1 MSIINKLTLRHLAE
15 NKRRTVITTF
25 GICVSVAMITAVFV
39 AVASFLNLFA
49 EIEFMSGGHKHAVC
63 SVNASQI
70 QQLKNDDRIARVGIE
85 AYTGADEFYLNE
97 KTSLTNGIGSI
108 FVGDITNLKQMI
120 TGDYEGTIPKNENE
134 IAVEKSLIEKNN
146 LSWKIGDK
154 VEIPTGVRYVDDN
167 GERALISGPYIHAE
181 EFETLK
187 TEEYT
192 ITAILNTNPATIGR
206 YSILRGF
213 DSSKISADNDGLYSA
228 YIELN
233 EVNSHSLDELRQ
245 IMTDYKIEEFEINDD
260 YLEMFFSFDEN
271 SMVKNQILPT
281 TAIIL
286 AIIMIASV
294 ILIYNAFGM
303 SLSERVRY
311 LGMLASVGATKA
323 QKRGSVYFE
332 GLILGAIGIP
342 LGIIGGV
349 IGIGIT
355 LKALGAEIIST
366 GMIRGINESNIS
378 MKVLVPLW
386 AVAGIVL
393 FSVLTI
399 LISSYI
405 PSKKASAV
413 TPVNAIKQSDEIK
426 LKAKRL
432 KNPKWVK
439 AIFGYEGEL
448 AYKNLKRNGRK
459 SRVITASIAISVILF
474 LSCNY
479 FCEMF
484 THATDMEMSVS
495 YQIMVNVSYDE
506 KDKLI
511 DGVKELSGVN
521 KYYSVNNIYLKH
533 KFDENDPFASKENLN
548 GEYKKLFNNQ
558 KSVFL
563 DFVDDKDFNALC
575 SANNIDYRQFY
586 SNEPCAVLLNNLNR
600 ENKSDKPFNDNIIGK
615 ELEVNGQ
622 SIKVAGLADY
632 DSSSYVCNL
641 NQSQTIALYM
651 PESAYQRF
659 FQSED
664 AVYYLG
670 IETDSSSELTEEL
683 YKLLDEG
690 DFSLSAV
697 SDFNEAYQVMNT
709 IAYIIEVLV
718 YGFIVLITL
727 ITTANILNTIST
739 SVDLRRKEF
748 AMLKSVGITPKGFKK
763 MISLESLLYAIKAL
777 VFALPISVLLSFAMN
792 RAMTS
797 TDIFPFKIDPL
808 TYGGVILAVFLLV
821 GISMLYGV
829 KKADKDSIVETLKE
843 EIC

>member
-85 AYTGADEFYLNE
+85 AYTGADEFCLNE
-97 KTSLTNGIGSI
+97 KTSLTNGTGSI
-108 FVGDITNLKQMI
+108 YIGDITNLKQMI

-146 LSWKIGDK
+146 LTWKIGDK
-154 VEIPTGVRYVDDN
+154 VEIPTGVRYVNDN
-167 GERALISGPYIHAE
+167 GERALISGAYIHAE
-181 EFETLK
+181 EFEAVK
-187 TEEYT
+187 TEVFT
-192 ITAILNTNPATIGR
+192 ITAILNTNPATCGK

-213 DSSKISADNDGLYSA
+213 DSPTIGGNDELYTA

-233 EVNSHSLDELRQ
+233 EINSHSLDELKQ
-245 IMTDYKIEEFEINDD
+245 IMTDYKIEEYEINDN

-271 SMVKNQILPT
+271 SMVKNQILPLA
-281 TAIIL
+281 AIIL
-286 AIIMIASV
+286 VIIMIASV

-303 SLSERVRY
+303 SLSERVHY

-332 GLILGAIGIP
+332 GLVLGAIGIP
-342 LGIIGGV
+342 IGIIGGI
-349 IGIGIT
+349 IGIGVT
-355 LKALGAEIIST
+355 LKALGTKIIST
-366 GMIRGINESNIS
+366 GMIMGINNSNVS
-378 MKVLVPLW
+378 MHVLVPLW
-386 AVAGIVL
+386 SVAGIII

-413 TPVNAIKQSDEIK
+413 TPVNAIKQTDEIK

-432 KNPKWVK
+432 KNPRWVK
-439 AIFGYEGEL
+439 AVFGYEGEL

-484 THATDMEMSVS
+484 TLSTDMEMSAP
-495 YQIMVNVSYDE
+495 YQVMVNVSYDE

-511 DGVKELSGVN
+511 DGVKELNGVK

-533 KFDENDPFASKENLN
+533 KFDENDPFASKNNLN
-548 GEYKKLFNNQ
+548 SEYKKLFKNQ
-558 KSVFL
+558 KSIFL
-563 DFVDDKDFNALC
+563 LFVDDKDFNALC
-575 SANNIDYRQFY
+575 SASNIDYRQFY
-586 SNEPCAVLLNNLNR
+586 SNNGCAVLLNNLDR
-600 ENKSDKPFNDNIIGK
+600 KSKSDKPFNENIIGK
-615 ELEVNGQ
+615 ELEISGKSVE
-622 SIKVAGLADY
+622 VTGLADY

-641 NQSQTIALYM
+641 TQSQTITLFM
-651 PESAYQRF
+651 PESNYQGF
-659 FQSED
+659 FQNEES
-664 AVYYLG
+664 VYYLG
-670 IETDSSSELTEEL
+670 IETDNSSELTENL
-683 YKLLDEG
+683 YRLLDEG

-697 SDFNEAYQVMNT
+697 SDFNEAYQAMNT

-718 YGFIVLITL
+718 YGFIALITL

-739 SVDLRRKEF
+739 GMDLRRKEF
-748 AMLKSVGITPKGFKK
+748 AMLKSVGITPKGFKR

-777 VFALPISVLLSFAMN
+777 AFALPISVLLSFAMN

-797 TDIFPFKIDPL
+797 TDIFPFKINPL
-808 TYGGVILAVFLLV
+808 IYGGVILAVFLLV

-843 EIC
+843 DIC

>member
-15 NKRRTVITTF
+15 NKRRTAITTF

-49 EIEFMSGGHKHAVC
+49 EIELLAGGHKQATC
-63 SVNASQI
+63 SVNSSQI
-70 QQLKNDDRIARVGIE
+70 QQLRNDDRIARVGIE
-85 AYTGADEFYLNE
+85 AYTGADEFCLNE
-97 KTSLTNGIGSI
+97 KTSLTNGTGSI
-108 FVGDITNLKQMI
+108 YVGDITNLKQMI

-134 IAVEKSLIEKNN
+134 IAVEESLIEKNG
-146 LSWKIGDK
+146 LSWKIGDR
-154 VEIPTGVRYVDDN
+154 VEIPTGVRYVNDN
-167 GERALISGPYIHAE
+167 GEKSLISGAYIHAE
-181 EFETLK
+181 EFEAVK
-187 TEEYT
+187 TEVFT
-192 ITAILNTNPATIGR
+192 ITAILNTNPATCGK

-213 DSSKISADNDGLYSA
+213 DSSTIGGNDELYTA

-233 EVNSHSLDELRQ
+233 EINSHSLDELKQ
-245 IMTDYKIEEFEINDD
+245 IMTDYKIEEYEINDD

-271 SMVKNQILPT
+271 SMVKNQILPLA
-281 TAIIL
+281 AIIL
-286 AIIMIASV
+286 VIIMIASV

-332 GLILGAIGIP
+332 GLVLGAIGIP
-342 LGIIGGV
+342 IGIIGGI
-349 IGIGIT
+349 IGIGVT
-355 LKALGAEIIST
+355 LKALGTKIIST
-366 GMIRGINESNIS
+366 GMILGVNNSNVS
-378 MKVLVPLW
+378 MRVLVPLW
-386 AVAGIVL
+386 SVAGIII

-413 TPVNAIKQSDEIK
+413 TPVNAIKQTDEIK

-432 KNPKWVK
+432 KNPRWVK

-484 THATDMEMSVS
+484 TLSTDMEMSAP
-495 YQIMVNVSYDE
+495 YQVMVNVSYDE

-511 DGVKELSGVN
+511 DGVKELNGVK
-521 KYYSVNNIYLKH
+521 KYYSVNNTYLKH
-533 KFDENDPFASKENLN
+533 KFDENDPFASKNNLN
-548 GEYKKLFNNQ
+548 SEYKKLFKNQ
-558 KSVFL
+558 KSIFL
-563 DFVDDKDFNALC
+563 LFVDDKDFNALC
-575 SANNIDYRQFY
+575 SASNIDYRQFY
-586 SNEPCAVLLNNLNR
+586 SNNGCAVLLNNLDR
-600 ENKSDKPFNDNIIGK
+600 KSKSDKPFNENIIGK
-615 ELEVNGQ
+615 ELEISGQ
-622 SIKVAGLADY
+622 SVEVTGLADY

-641 NQSQTIALYM
+641 TQSQTITLFM
-651 PESAYQRF
+651 PESNYQGF
-659 FQSED
+659 FQNEES
-664 AVYYLG
+664 VYYLG
-670 IETDSSSELTEEL
+670 IETDNSSELTENL
-683 YKLLDEG
+683 YRLLDEG

-697 SDFNEAYQVMNT
+697 SDFNEAYQTLNT

-718 YGFIVLITL
+718 YGFIALITL

-739 SVDLRRKEF
+739 GMDLRRKEF
-748 AMLKSVGITPKGFKK
+748 AMLKSVGITPKGFKR

-777 VFALPISVLLSFAMN
+777 AFALPISVLLSFAMN

-797 TDIFPFKIDPL
+797 TDIFPFKINPL
-808 TYGGVILAVFLLV
+808 IYGGVILAVFLLV

-843 EIC
+843 DIC

>member
-15 NKRRTVITTF
+15 NKRRTAITTF

-49 EIEFMSGGHKHAVC
+49 EIELLAGGHKQATC
-63 SVNASQI
+63 SVNSSQI
-70 QQLKNDDRIARVGIE
+70 QQLRNDDRIARVGIE
-85 AYTGADEFYLNE
+85 AYTGADEFCLNE
-97 KTSLTNGIGSI
+97 KTSLTNGTGSI
-108 FVGDITNLKQMI
+108 YIGDITNLKQMI

-146 LSWKIGDK
+146 LTWKIGDK
-154 VEIPTGVRYVDDN
+154 VEIPTGVRYVNDN
-167 GERALISGPYIHAE
+167 GERALISGAYIHAE
-181 EFETLK
+181 EFEAVK
-187 TEEYT
+187 TEVFT
-192 ITAILNTNPATIGR
+192 ITAILNTNPATCGK

-213 DSSKISADNDGLYSA
+213 DSPTIGGNDELYTA

-233 EVNSHSLDELRQ
+233 EINSHSLDELKQ
-245 IMTDYKIEEFEINDD
+245 IMTDYKIEEYEINDN

-271 SMVKNQILPT
+271 SMVKNQILPLA
-281 TAIIL
+281 AIIL
-286 AIIMIASV
+286 VIIMIASV

-303 SLSERVRY
+303 SLSERVHY

-332 GLILGAIGIP
+332 GLVLGAIGIP
-342 LGIIGGV
+342 IGIIGGI
-349 IGIGIT
+349 IGIGVT
-355 LKALGAEIIST
+355 LKALGTKIIST
-366 GMIRGINESNIS
+366 GMIMGINNSNVS
-378 MKVLVPLW
+378 MHVLVPLW
-386 AVAGIVL
+386 SVAGIII

-413 TPVNAIKQSDEIK
+413 TPVNAIKQTDEIK

-432 KNPKWVK
+432 KNPRWVK
-439 AIFGYEGEL
+439 AVFGYEGEL

-484 THATDMEMSVS
+484 TLSTDMEMSAP
-495 YQIMVNVSYDE
+495 YQVMVNVSYDE

-511 DGVKELSGVN
+511 DGVKELNGVK

-533 KFDENDPFASKENLN
+533 KFDENDPFASKNNLN
-548 GEYKKLFNNQ
+548 SEYKKLFKNQ
-558 KSVFL
+558 KSIFL
-563 DFVDDKDFNALC
+563 LFVDDKDFNALC
-575 SANNIDYRQFY
+575 SASNIDYRQFY
-586 SNEPCAVLLNNLNR
+586 SNNGCAVLLNNLDR
-600 ENKSDKPFNDNIIGK
+600 KSKSDKPFNENIIGK
-615 ELEVNGQ
+615 ELEISGQ
-622 SIKVAGLADY
+622 SVKVAGLADY

-641 NQSQTIALYM
+641 NQSQTIVLYM
-651 PESAYQRF
+651 PESTYQRF
-659 FQSED
+659 FPSED

-670 IETDSSSELTEEL
+670 IETDSSSELTEDL

-697 SDFNEAYQVMNT
+697 SDFNEAYQTMNT

-808 TYGGVILAVFLLV
+808 IYGGVILAVFLLV

-829 KKADKDSIVETLKE
+829 KKADKDSIIETLKE

>member
-15 NKRRTVITTF
+15 NKRRTAITTF

-49 EIEFMSGGHKHAVC
+49 EIELLAGGHKQATC
-63 SVNASQI
+63 SVNSSQI
-70 QQLKNDDRIARVGIE
+70 QQLRNDDRIARVGIE
-85 AYTGADEFYLNE
+85 AYTGADEFCLNE
-97 KTSLTNGIGSI
+97 KTSLTNGTGSI
-108 FVGDITNLKQMI
+108 YIGDITNLKQMI

-146 LSWKIGDK
+146 LTWKIGDK
-154 VEIPTGVRYVDDN
+154 VEIPTGVRYVNDN
-167 GERALISGPYIHAE
+167 GERALISGAYIHAE
-181 EFETLK
+181 EFEAVK
-187 TEEYT
+187 TEVFT
-192 ITAILNTNPATIGR
+192 ITAILNTNPATCGK

-213 DSSKISADNDGLYSA
+213 DSPTIGGNDELYTA

-233 EVNSHSLDELRQ
+233 EINSHSLDELKQ
-245 IMTDYKIEEFEINDD
+245 IMTDYKIEEYEINDN

-271 SMVKNQILPT
+271 SMVKNQILPLA
-281 TAIIL
+281 AIIL
-286 AIIMIASV
+286 VIIMIASV

-303 SLSERVRY
+303 SLSERVHY

-332 GLILGAIGIP
+332 GLVLGAIGIP
-342 LGIIGGV
+342 IGIIGGI
-349 IGIGIT
+349 IGIGVT
-355 LKALGAEIIST
+355 LKALGTKIIST
-366 GMIRGINESNIS
+366 GMIMGINNSNVS
-378 MKVLVPLW
+378 MHVLVPLW
-386 AVAGIVL
+386 SVAGIII

-413 TPVNAIKQSDEIK
+413 TPVNAIKQTDEIK

-432 KNPKWVK
+432 KNPRWVK
-439 AIFGYEGEL
+439 AVFGYEGEL

-484 THATDMEMSVS
+484 TLSTDMEMSAP
-495 YQIMVNVSYDE
+495 YQVMVNVSYDE

-511 DGVKELSGVN
+511 DGVKELNGVK

-533 KFDENDPFASKENLN
+533 KFDENDPFASKNNLN
-548 GEYKKLFNNQ
+548 SEYKKLFKNQ
-558 KSVFL
+558 KSIFL
-563 DFVDDKDFNALC
+563 LYVDDKDFNALC
-575 SANNIDYRQFY
+575 SASNIDYRQFY
-586 SNEPCAVLLNNLNR
+586 SNNGCAVLLNNLDR
-600 ENKSDKPFNDNIIGK
+600 KSKSDKPFNENIIGK
-615 ELEVNGQ
+615 ELEISGKSVE
-622 SIKVAGLADY
+622 VTGLADY

-641 NQSQTIALYM
+641 TQSQTITLFM
-651 PESAYQRF
+651 PESNYQGF
-659 FQSED
+659 FQNEES
-664 AVYYLG
+664 VYYLG
-670 IETDSSSELTEEL
+670 IETDNSSELTENL
-683 YKLLDEG
+683 YRLLDEG

-697 SDFNEAYQVMNT
+697 SDFNEAYQAMNT

-718 YGFIVLITL
+718 YGFIALITL

-739 SVDLRRKEF
+739 GMDLRRKEF
-748 AMLKSVGITPKGFKK
+748 AMLKSVGITPKGFKR

-777 VFALPISVLLSFAMN
+777 AFALPISVLLSFAMN

-797 TDIFPFKIDPL
+797 TDIFPFKINPL
-808 TYGGVILAVFLLV
+808 IYGGVILAVFLLV

-843 EIC
+843 DIC

>member
-15 NKRRTVITTF
+15 NKRRTAITTF

-49 EIEFMSGGHKHAVC
+49 EIELLAGGHKQATC
-63 SVNASQI
+63 SVNSSQI
-70 QQLKNDDRIARVGIE
+70 QQLRNDDRIASVGIE
-85 AYTGADEFYLNE
+85 AYTGADEFCLNE
-97 KTSLTNGIGSI
+97 KTSLTNGTGSI
-108 FVGDITNLKQMI
+108 YVGDITNLKQMI

-134 IAVEKSLIEKNN
+134 IAVEESLIEKNG
-146 LSWKIGDK
+146 LSWKIGDR
-154 VEIPTGVRYVDDN
+154 VEIPTGVRYVNDN
-167 GERALISGPYIHAE
+167 GERALISGAYIHAE
-181 EFETLK
+181 EFEAVK
-187 TEEYT
+187 TEVFT
-192 ITAILNTNPATIGR
+192 ITAILNTNPATCGK

-213 DSSKISADNDGLYSA
+213 DSSTIGGNDELYTA

-233 EVNSHSLDELRQ
+233 EINSHSLDELKQ
-245 IMTDYKIEEFEINDD
+245 IMNDYRIEEYEINDD

-271 SMVKNQILPT
+271 SMVKNQILPLA
-281 TAIIL
+281 AIIL
-286 AIIMIASV
+286 VIIMIASV

-332 GLILGAIGIP
+332 GLVLGAIGIP
-342 LGIIGGV
+342 LGIIGGI
-349 IGIGIT
+349 IGIGVT
-355 LKALGAEIIST
+355 LKALGTKIIST
-366 GMIRGINESNIS
+366 GMILGVNNSNVS
-378 MKVLVPLW
+378 MHVLVPLW
-386 AVAGIVL
+386 SVAGIII

-413 TPVNAIKQSDEIK
+413 TPVNAIKQTDEIK

-432 KNPKWVK
+432 KNPRWVK

-484 THATDMEMSVS
+484 TLSTDMEMSVP
-495 YQIMVNVSYDE
+495 YQVMVNVSYDE

-511 DGVKELSGVN
+511 DGVKELNGVN

-533 KFDENDPFASKENLN
+533 KFDENDPFASKNNLN
-548 GEYKKLFNNQ
+548 SEYKKLFKNQ
-558 KSVFL
+558 KSIFL
-563 DFVDDKDFNALC
+563 LFVDDKDFNALC
-575 SANNIDYRQFY
+575 SASNIDYRQFY
-586 SNEPCAVLLNNLNR
+586 SNNGCAVLLNNLDR
-600 ENKSDKPFNDNIIGK
+600 KSKSDKPFNENIIGK
-615 ELEVNGQ
+615 ELEISGQ
-622 SIKVAGLADY
+622 SVEVTGLADY

-641 NQSQTIALYM
+641 TQSQTITLFM
-651 PESAYQRF
+651 PESNYQGF
-659 FQSED
+659 FQNEES
-664 AVYYLG
+664 VYYLG
-670 IETDSSSELTEEL
+670 IETDNSSELTENL
-683 YKLLDEG
+683 YRLLDEG

-697 SDFNEAYQVMNT
+697 SDFNEAYQTLNT

-718 YGFIVLITL
+718 YGFIALITL

-739 SVDLRRKEF
+739 GMDLRRKEF
-748 AMLKSVGITPKGFKK
+748 AMLKSVGITPKGFKR

-777 VFALPISVLLSFAMN
+777 AFALPISVLLSFAMN

-797 TDIFPFKIDPL
+797 TDIFPFKINPL
-808 TYGGVILAVFLLV
+808 IYGGVILAVFLLV

-843 EIC
+843 DIC

>member
-15 NKRRTVITTF
+15 NKRRTAITTF

-49 EIEFMSGGHKHAVC
+49 EIELLAGGHKQATC
-63 SVNASQI
+63 SVNSSQI
-70 QQLKNDDRIARVGIE
+70 QQLRNDDRIARVGIE
-85 AYTGADEFYLNE
+85 AYTGADEFCLNE
-97 KTSLTNGIGSI
+97 KTSLTNGTGSI
-108 FVGDITNLKQMI
+108 YIGDITNLKQMI

-146 LSWKIGDK
+146 LTWKIGDK
-154 VEIPTGVRYVDDN
+154 VEIPTGVRYVNDN
-167 GERALISGPYIHAE
+167 GERALISGAYIHAE
-181 EFETLK
+181 EFEAVK
-187 TEEYT
+187 TEVFT
-192 ITAILNTNPATIGR
+192 ITAILNTNPATCGK

-213 DSSKISADNDGLYSA
+213 DSPTIGGNDELYTA

-233 EVNSHSLDELRQ
+233 EINSHSLDELKQ
-245 IMTDYKIEEFEINDD
+245 IMTDYKIEEYEINDN

-271 SMVKNQILPT
+271 SMVKNQILPLA
-281 TAIIL
+281 AIIL
-286 AIIMIASV
+286 VIIMIASV

-303 SLSERVRY
+303 SLSERVHY

-332 GLILGAIGIP
+332 GLVLGAIGIP
-342 LGIIGGV
+342 IGIIGGI
-349 IGIGIT
+349 IGIGVT
-355 LKALGAEIIST
+355 LKALGTKIIST
-366 GMIRGINESNIS
+366 GMIMGINNSNVS
-378 MKVLVPLW
+378 MHVLVPLW
-386 AVAGIVL
+386 SVAGIII

-413 TPVNAIKQSDEIK
+413 TPVNAIKQTDEIK

-432 KNPKWVK
+432 KNPRWVK
-439 AIFGYEGEL
+439 AVFGYEGEL

-484 THATDMEMSVS
+484 TLSTDMEMSAP
-495 YQIMVNVSYDE
+495 YQVMVNVSYDE

-511 DGVKELSGVN
+511 DGVKELNGVK

-533 KFDENDPFASKENLN
+533 KFDENDPFASKNNLN
-548 GEYKKLFNNQ
+548 SEYKKLFKNQ
-558 KSVFL
+558 KSIFL
-563 DFVDDKDFNALC
+563 LFVDDKDFNAFC
-575 SANNIDYRQFY
+575 SASNIDYRQFY
-586 SNEPCAVLLNNLNR
+586 SNNGCAVLLNNLDR
-600 ENKSDKPFNDNIIGK
+600 KSKSDKPFNENIIGK
-615 ELEVNGQ
+615 ELEISGKSVE
-622 SIKVAGLADY
+622 VTGLADY

-641 NQSQTIALYM
+641 TQSQTITLFM
-651 PESAYQRF
+651 PESNYQGF
-659 FQSED
+659 FQNEES
-664 AVYYLG
+664 VYYLG
-670 IETDSSSELTEEL
+670 IETDNSSELTENL
-683 YKLLDEG
+683 YRLLDEG

-697 SDFNEAYQVMNT
+697 SDFNEAYQAMNT

-718 YGFIVLITL
+718 YGFIALITL

-739 SVDLRRKEF
+739 GMDLRRKEF
-748 AMLKSVGITPKGFKK
+748 AMLKSVGITPKGFKR

-777 VFALPISVLLSFAMN
+777 AFALPISVLLSFAMN

-797 TDIFPFKIDPL
+797 TDIFPFKINPL
-808 TYGGVILAVFLLV
+808 IYGGVILAVFLLV

-843 EIC
+843 DIC

>member
-15 NKRRTVITTF
+15 NKRRTAITTF

-49 EIEFMSGGHKHAVC
+49 EIELLAGGHKQATC
-63 SVNASQI
+63 SVNSSQI
-70 QQLKNDDRIARVGIE
+70 QQLRNDDRIARVGIE
-85 AYTGADEFYLNE
+85 AYTGADEFCLNE
-97 KTSLTNGIGSI
+97 KTSLTNGTGSI
-108 FVGDITNLKQMI
+108 YVGDITNLKQMI

-134 IAVEKSLIEKNN
+134 IAVEESLIDKNG
-146 LSWKIGDK
+146 LSWKIGDR
-154 VEIPTGVRYVDDN
+154 VEIPTGVRYVNDN
-167 GERALISGPYIHAE
+167 GERSSISGAYIHAE
-181 EFETLK
+181 EFEAVK
-187 TEEYT
+187 TEVFT
-192 ITAILNTNPATIGR
+192 ITAILNTNPATCGK

-213 DSSKISADNDGLYSA
+213 DSSTIGGNDELYTA

-233 EVNSHSLDELRQ
+233 EINSHSLDELKQ
-245 IMTDYKIEEFEINDD
+245 IMTDYKIEEYEINDN

-271 SMVKNQILPT
+271 SMVKNQILPIA
-281 TAIIL
+281 AIIL
-286 AIIMIASV
+286 VIIMIASV

-332 GLILGAIGIP
+332 GLVLGAIGIP
-342 LGIIGGV
+342 LGIIGGI
-349 IGIGIT
+349 IGIGVT
-355 LKALGAEIIST
+355 LKALGTKIIST
-366 GMIRGINESNIS
+366 GMIMGINNSNVS
-378 MKVLVPLW
+378 MRVLVPLW
-386 AVAGIVL
+386 SVAGIII

-413 TPVNAIKQSDEIK
+413 TPVNAIKQTDEIK

-432 KNPKWVK
+432 KNPRWVK

-484 THATDMEMSVS
+484 TLSVDMDLSAP
-495 YQIMVNVSYDE
+495 YQVLVNVSYDE

-521 KYYSVNNIYLKH
+521 KYYPVNNIYLKH

-586 SNEPCAVLLNNLNR
+586 SNEPCAVLLNNLDR
-600 ENKSDKPFNDNIIGK
+600 ENKSDKPFNKNIIGK

-641 NQSQTIALYM
+641 NQSQTIVLYM
-651 PESAYQRF
+651 PESTYQRF
-659 FQSED
+659 FPSED

-670 IETDSSSELTEEL
+670 IETDSSSELTEKL

-697 SDFNEAYQVMNT
+697 SDFNEAYQTLNT

-718 YGFIVLITL
+718 YGFIALITL

-739 SVDLRRKEF
+739 GMDLRRKEF
-748 AMLKSVGITPKGFKK
+748 AMLKSVGITPKGFKR

-777 VFALPISVLLSFAMN
+777 AFALPISVLLSFAMN

-797 TDIFPFKIDPL
+797 TDIFPFKINPL
-808 TYGGVILAVFLLV
+808 IYGGVILAVFLLV

-843 EIC
+843 DIC